1 MSTCFRFILVYYCL
15 IHWCFHWE
23 LIFLLVFARK
33 ISLEE
38 KLIAFSSQFNQLKEQ
53 LLNDKTIF
61 EKQLENS
68 IIEKETIRNRKDSL
82 AIQLSKKEVDFEN
95 LWERN
100 RDKKTRE
107 KLQDKFTRSLRISLI
122 KY

>member
-1 MSTCFRFILVYYCL
+1 MLSFYSCL
-15 IHWCFHWE
+15 
-23 LIFLLVFARK
+23 LLPYPLVFSLGAHFSARFRSK
-33 ISLEE
+33 KSLEE

-100 RDKKTRE
+100 RDKKT
-107 KLQDKFTRSLRISLI
+107 K
-122 KY
+122 